1 MLLRMSLS
9 GGILIIMIAAVRL
22 FAVNRLP
29 KKYFMMLWGVALLRL
44 LVPAE
49 LPFRFGVT
57 IPVEKLVAL
66 NRDFLQE
73 AAIRQGAG
81 QAGADIGEDIMQA
94 LPWLWAAG
102 TLALSAALIVLY
114 LRECRRMNEAIPLEA
129 EQACRLRAEAD
140 IPGRTKLLVSDRIVT
155 PLVFGIVNPK
165 IILPAFLTADGSG
178 RLKFVLAHEAV
189 HVRRGDNLWKI
200 VMMVAVCIHWFNPL
214 VWIMYVLRF
223 SPRDSGKA
231 PLKKGSRQL

>member
-57 IPVEKLVAL
+57 IPVEKAVADKMKLVAL

-73 AAIRQGAG
+73 AAIRQGGGTGRSRHWGRHHAG
-81 QAGADIGEDIMQA
+81 TALAVGGRDAGAVC
-94 LPWLWAAG
+94 
-102 TLALSAALIVLY
+102 SAD
-114 LRECRRMNEAIPLEA
+114 RP
-129 EQACRLRAEAD
+129 
-140 IPGRTKLLVSDRIVT
+140 VSARVPQD
-155 PLVFGIVNPK
+155 
-165 IILPAFLTADGSG
+165 
-178 RLKFVLAHEAV
+178 E
-189 HVRRGDNLWKI
+189 
-200 VMMVAVCIHWFNPL
+200 
-214 VWIMYVLRF
+214 
-223 SPRDSGKA
+223 
-231 PLKKGSRQL
+231 

>member
-22 FAVNRLP
+22 LAVNRLP
-29 KKYFMMLWGVALLRL
+29 KQYFMMLWGVALLRL

-57 IPVEKLVAL
+57 IPVEKAVADKMKLVVL
-66 NRDFLQE
+66 NRNFLQE

-81 QAGADIGEDIMQA
+81 QAGADIREGIMQA

-129 EQACRLRAEAD
+129 EQACRLRAEAEAKAIESVRNAFGD
-140 IPGRTKLLVSDRIVT
+140 AAGYAEYLKAIRYIDTMKD
-155 PLVFGIVNPK
+155 VF
-165 IILPAFLTADGSG
+165 
-178 RLKFVLAHEAV
+178 
-189 HVRRGDNLWKI
+189 
-200 VMMVAVCIHWFNPL
+200 
-214 VWIMYVLRF
+214 
-223 SPRDSGKA
+223 SGKDVKTIFMPYGTEKA
-231 PLKKGSRQL
+231 LGSAGVLSELLGRKDGQDPFVIEGEKD